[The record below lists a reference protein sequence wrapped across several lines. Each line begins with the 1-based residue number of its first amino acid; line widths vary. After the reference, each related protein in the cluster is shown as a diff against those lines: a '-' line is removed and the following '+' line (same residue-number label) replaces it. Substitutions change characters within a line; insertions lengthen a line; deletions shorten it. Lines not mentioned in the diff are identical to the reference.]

1 MIMEEVKYPA
11 EVPPGTMLEVRSC
24 RGFEELDA
32 CIRLQLATWG
42 YDEMD
47 VVPRRMFIVAQR
59 VGGQVLGAFTA
70 DNTLIGFAM
79 ALPGI
84 HAGAPYL
91 HSHMLAV
98 EPQFRNTGVGRRLK
112 LAQREDALK
121 RGIRRMEW
129 TFDPL
134 EIKNTFF
141 NIEKLGAITRSYT
154 PNFYGVSSAR
164 IQGGRP
170 TDRLHAEWWLENE
183 RVTEAV
189 AGRRAPRGEIEMRI
203 ELPHQVMQWKESAE
217 GAEQAMALQR
227 TNQAQFA
234 EAFARGLAVTGFS
247 RDQQGNGW
255 FELSQWALPDQP
267 RALSD
272 EPQAQSDQPQAL
284 PERLPASSTA
294 SE

>member
-1 MIMEEVKYPA
+1 MIMEEKKYPA
-11 EVPPGTMLEVRSC
+11 DDARPELVFDVRSC
-24 RGFEELDA
+24 RGFEELEA
-32 CIRLQLATWG
+32 CVALQIATWG

-47 VVPRRMFIVAQR
+47 VIPRRMFTVAQR
-59 VGGQVLGAFTA
+59 IGGQVMGAFAA
-70 DNTLIGFAM
+70 DDTLAGFAM
-79 ALPGI
+79 AIPGI
-84 HAGAPYL
+84 HHGEPYL

-98 EPQFRNTGVGRRLK
+98 QPKFRNTGVGRRLK

-121 RGIRRMEW
+121 RGIRLMEW

-134 EIKNTFF
+134 EIKNAFF

-170 TDRLHAEWWLENE
+170 TDRLHAEWWLDSE
-183 RVTEAV
+183 RAIEAV
-189 AGRRAPRGEIEMRI
+189 AGRRAPRGAIEMRI

-217 GAEQAMALQR
+217 GAEQAMALQKA
-227 TNQAQFA
+227 NQAQFA

-247 RDQQGNGW
+247 RDQEGNGW
-255 FELSQWALPDQP
+255 FELSRWTSPN
-267 RALSD
+267 
-272 EPQAQSDQPQAL
+272 QPQAL
-284 PERLPASSTA
+284 PDRLPASPAA